1 MHPSTTDASAVWRP
15 RTQPEGSSSLVVPSE
30 DARTD
35 TIVEEGSSRQQ
46 DTRDDADASSL
57 VLLLSAAV
65 LSVRDKPPGLSLL
78 IPEGAGWDEEE
89 DGAVGEV
96 EEGSR
101 SRGMTWT
108 RHLSCIC
115 SPLLFSVSATRS

>member
-1 MHPSTTDASAVWRP
+1 MEL
-15 RTQPEGSSSLVVPSE
+15 QGSSE
-30 DARTD
+30 GRGGRGGRTLEW
-35 TIVEEGSSRQQ
+35 TSGGGQQ

-65 LSVRDKPPGLSLL
+65 LSVRDKPPGSLLL

-89 DGAVGEV
+89 DGAAGEV

-115 SPLLFSVSATRS
+115 SPLLFSVSATSS

>member
-1 MHPSTTDASAVWRP
+1 MVGRWRG
-15 RTQPEGSSSLVVPSE
+15 R
-30 DARTD
+30 
-35 TIVEEGSSRQQ
+35 VEEGSSGQQ

-65 LSVRDKPPGLSLL
+65 LSVRDKPPGSSLL

-89 DGAVGEV
+89 DGAAGEV

-115 SPLLFSVSATRS
+115 SPLLFSVSATSS